1 MAPSREIEKLQRR
14 WQENRLGLTFAPLA
28 EAYRKEGMLPEA
40 LELLEAGL
48 AHHPNYVP
56 AHIVRGRCWVDSGS
70 DAAAEASFGRVLDLD
85 PENGIALKG
94 LAEIAER
101 AGRYADA
108 SRRLEKLLD
117 FDRNNE
123 EARSQW
129 DRVRSALGG
138 STPAVPEPVV
148 EPEPEPAAPPSLEV
162 AEVVPALSVS
172 SDDALRAEI
181 VDDSSDQI
189 QVLRY
194 DPIELFSASSTE
206 YQQPGDSESLL
217 VANSAL
223 TPAAPASP
231 VEPVQVV
238 AAAPPDAK
246 AEVQVEAEAPAE
258 ADTDTETEV
267 AESLDADDRAAVTGV
282 EAEPDLVVTETMA
295 EIFLRQG
302 HRELAL
308 AVYSQLVGR
317 SPDDQR
323 IREAIGR
330 LEAELKPAG
339 ALSLPGF
346 AAVLTGG
353 TSVRS
358 FFEQLLSATRPRAP
372 EAKLPPGLSLG
383 AVFGEDRRAQREP
396 TAAEAG
402 PSFDEFYAE
411 EPGAE
416 AATAGILPGPDELAP
431 GDDLESFTGWL
442 KGLRR

>member
-28 EAYRKEGMLPEA
+28 EAYRKDGMVAEA

-48 AHHPNYVP
+48 AQHPNYVP
-56 AHIVRGRCWVDSGS
+56 AHIVRGRCLVDSGA
-70 DAAAEASFGRVLDLD
+70 DGAAETSFGRVLDLD

-101 AGRYADA
+101 AGRYPEAA
-108 SRRLEKLLD
+108 RRLERLLD
-117 FDRNNE
+117 FDRHNE

-129 DRVRSALGG
+129 DRVRSALAG
-138 STPAVPEPVV
+138 SNPPPPDRAPAPVA
-148 EPEPEPAAPPSLEV
+148 EPEVASPLLDV
-162 AEVVPALSVS
+162 AEAVRDPIAP
-172 SDDALRAEI
+172 SDDSLPRAEI
-181 VDDSSDQI
+181 VDDFSDQI

-194 DPIELFSASSTE
+194 DPIELSSASSTE
-206 YQQPGDSESLL
+206 YQQAGDSESLR
-217 VANSAL
+217 VEVGD
-223 TPAAPASP
+223 P
-231 VEPVQVV
+231 VV
-238 AAAPPDAK
+238 
-246 AEVQVEAEAPAE
+246 AE
-258 ADTDTETEV
+258 ADVEV
-267 AESLDADDRAAVTGV
+267 DQSLDADDQAAVTGV

-317 SPDDQR
+317 SSDDQR
-323 IREAIGR
+323 IRLAIER

-358 FFEQLLSATRPRAP
+358 FFEQLLSASRPRPP
-372 EAKLPPGLSLG
+372 EAKLPSGLSLG
-383 AVFGEDRRAQREP
+383 AVFGEDRRTQSVP
-396 TAAEAG
+396 VSAEAG

-416 AATAGILPGPDELAP
+416 AATAGILPGSDEPGP